1 MLIWAR
7 QRNHVLPVLVGSI
20 GVAVSMTTIATLGWH
35 LGIIAGLLT
44 LFLLYLEIVTQW
56 SFRAPSKR
64 KPALVDD
71 AWERMSIDANG
82 YNIAYYVH
90 IGRPGA
96 PLAWICHGWTAGAIR
111 MVHRASTFVERGWH
125 VVLLSLIHI

>member
-44 LFLLYLEIVTQW
+44 LFLLYLEIVTSGRSALHQNENLR
-56 SFRAPSKR
+56 SLMKR
-64 KPALVDD
+64 GSA
-71 AWERMSIDANG
+71 
-82 YNIAYYVH
+82 
-90 IGRPGA
+90 
-96 PLAWICHGWTAGAIR
+96 
-111 MVHRASTFVERGWH
+111 
-125 VVLLSLIHI
+125 